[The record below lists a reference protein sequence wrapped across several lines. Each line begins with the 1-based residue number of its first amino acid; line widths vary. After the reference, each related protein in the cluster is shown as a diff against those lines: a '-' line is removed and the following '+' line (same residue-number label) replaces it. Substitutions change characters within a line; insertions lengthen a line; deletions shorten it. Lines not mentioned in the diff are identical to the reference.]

1 MPFSSYCNG
10 AGERARP
17 AAMAIA
23 PRADGRLLAR
33 RTAIT
38 GAAEGGRQ
46 FGLDEGFDP
55 VAHALTHS
63 GFDRVDPGVEKPGFR
78 LTGWMHG
85 MGLADKVRHGVVS
98 RGTAALQRPN
108 PGEWVATPG
117 DYATLSKVHH
127 IPDGTQRFATARRH
141 NGPADHHLQCAN
153 PRLADFTDRGVSA
166 VSDRTEANG
175 FGFSVSISADCHFA
189 GYQSV
194 ALEFL
199 VNDKTEFAQHASALT
214 PLPEGGF
221 ASAGSMLNHSLNQAP
236 EVISSFP

>member
-1 MPFSSYCNG
+1 MQAGPRHGDLGCAEG

-23 PRADGRLLAR
+23 PHADGRLLAR

-46 FGLDEGFDP
+46 FRLDEGFDP
-55 VAHALTHS
+55 VAHALTHARL
-63 GFDRVDPGVEKPGFR
+63 DRVDPGVGKPGFR
-78 LTGWMHG
+78 LTGWMHR

-127 IPDGTQRFATARRH
+127 IPDGTV
-141 NGPADHHLQCAN
+141 
-153 PRLADFTDRGVSA
+153 RL
-166 VSDRTEANG
+166 
-175 FGFSVSISADCHFA
+175 H
-189 GYQSV
+189 
-194 ALEFL
+194 
-199 VNDKTEFAQHASALT
+199 
-214 PLPEGGF
+214 
-221 ASAGSMLNHSLNQAP
+221 GSHRKGA
-236 EVISSFP
+236 